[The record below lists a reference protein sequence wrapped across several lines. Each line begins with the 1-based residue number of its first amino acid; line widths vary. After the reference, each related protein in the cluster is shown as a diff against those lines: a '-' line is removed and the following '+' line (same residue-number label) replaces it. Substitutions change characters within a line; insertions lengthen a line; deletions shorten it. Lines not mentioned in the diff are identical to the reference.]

1 MAAVPDPTSTV
12 SSMGTMTTSQ
22 DPAGLGTSDRT
33 PGVQG
38 DSFNPNATISNA
50 TLTDVYV
57 WTIEPYKEAIAVPV
71 VFGLIFIVGL
81 IGNGTL
87 IFTVAMNKVREGG
100 REGRREGAREGGR
113 ERGRKVL
120 LERSKH
126 RLIDRF
132 YI

>member
-38 DSFNPNATISNA
+38 DSVNPNATLSNA
-50 TLTDVYV
+50 TLTDVYI

-87 IFTVAMNKVREGG
+87 IFTVAMNKVRETG

-113 ERGRKVL
+113 EG
-120 LERSKH
+120 EREESAS
-126 RLIDRF
+126 
-132 YI
+132 